1 LNCFSTKKGSKEGSD
16 QLYKEEKME
25 GSIKKCGRKE
35 KKKGWHKMFNKNGL
49 IAEGTKREIFSPT
62 E

>member
-1 LNCFSTKKGSKEGSD
+1 LNCFNTRKGSKEGSD
-16 QLYKEEKME
+16 QLCKEGKIE

-35 KKKGWHKMFNKNGL
+35 KKKGWHRMCNKNVL
-49 IAEGTKREIFSPT
+49 MAKGTKREIFSPT